1 MLEMGTTKMFFVI
14 QVIEMHNFDLKLSDV
29 IIAVTGYRNN
39 LLLAKWNCWEIKQMA
54 KVERDR
60 QRKRERGTERERET
74 EREKERER
82 EVENFILQGLWCR

>member
-1 MLEMGTTKMFFVI
+1 
-14 QVIEMHNFDLKLSDV
+14 MHNFDLKLSDV

-54 KVERDR
+54 KVERER
-60 QRKRERGTERERET
+60 QTEKERERDT
-74 EREKERER
+74 ERDRQRER